1 VNEAFS
7 IVLVGVVIPL
17 VCGGC
22 ARDREGWKDQSL
34 LRSIEFPEDTIPALN
49 QAANEPT
56 NSQEDRARAIFT
68 LFGRYVQPGCSPAEF
83 HRIVS
88 DVRWLDGSELYRV
101 GAYAGWMPLGGLLH
115 GTVFELY
122 PFKVG
127 TDKRG
132 SYWHIYF
139 RLSGDNLQQEDAV
152 SFLRGTLA
160 SDNTVKMEEFAL
172 CLPHSIFHP
181 DRSIGRI
188 EKFSL
193 RGVHVYEEM
202 GR

>member
-1 VNEAFS
+1 VNEALK
-7 IVLVGVVIPL
+7 IILAAIALPL
-17 VCGGC
+17 FCVGC
-22 ARDREGWKDQSL
+22 AHDRDGWNDHSL

-49 QAANEPT
+49 QAANESA

-68 LFGRYVQPGCSPAEF
+68 LFGRYVQPGCSSAEF
-83 HRIVS
+83 HRIAA
-88 DVRWLDGSELYRV
+88 DVRWLDGTGFYRV

-115 GTVFELY
+115 GSVFELY

-132 SYWHIYF
+132 SCWHIYF
-139 RLSGDNLQQEDAV
+139 RLSGDNLQQEDAL
-152 SFLRGTLA
+152 SFLRGTLT
-160 SDNTVKMEEFAL
+160 SDSTVKMEEFAL

-188 EKFSL
+188 EKFSP